1 MPCISSSH
9 SHLFQTVLAL
19 VKRERERDGEGGREG
34 RKERERL
41 LNSEEFSMNLL
52 ESVGFENFIYC
63 GWALKGCKFNR
74 REIWNT
80 FGLVF
85 LITDPKNRASFSASL
100 PPWVVPPEMSP
111 SAFDSG
117 WSIAAVAAGQAA
129 PGSGN
134 RSPLPSVRIY
144 ISMAATILKIII
156 TFLD

>member
-19 VKRERERDGEGGREG
+19 VKREQERRGGRKG
-34 RKERERL
+34 GKKGERL

-100 PPWVVPPEMSP
+100 PPGLCHQRCLPLPLIWDDQLQLWQPGRRP
-111 SAFDSG
+111 
-117 WSIAAVAAGQAA
+117 QA
-129 PGSGN
+129 PGTGAL
-134 RSPLPSVRIY
+134 SPALGFTFQWLPP
-144 ISMAATILKIII
+144 
-156 TFLD
+156 F

>member
-1 MPCISSSH
+1 MPCISSSP

-19 VKRERERDGEGGREG
+19 VKREQERRGGRKG
-34 RKERERL
+34 GKKGERL

-111 SAFDSG
+111 SAFDLG

-134 RSPLPSVRIY
+134 RSPLPSIRIY